1 MLKPY
6 STKAPKPVPAEYE
19 RLFVEHGHNRCKC
32 AFGKRAAQRYFV
44 VSGRARLRAARD
56 AWLAEA
62 ARAAD
67 GNRRGA

>member
-6 STKAPKPVPAEYE
+6 STKAPKPVPVEYE

-44 VSGRARLRAARD
+44 VSGPARLRAAR
-56 AWLAEA
+56 LAFLA
-62 ARAAD
+62 GVRT
-67 GNRRGA
+67 